1 MNQTTQELTTRI
13 QQSFDRQ
20 GLLKHWGAKLM
31 SVREGEVVIA
41 LPYSE
46 KITQQQ
52 GGFHGGAMGA
62 IADVAAGYAGL
73 SVAPEGMEVTTV
85 EYKIN
90 FLAAFESGQLQA
102 KGEVVKRGKRLI
114 ITKAI
119 VTHIAEDGK
128 VSDCA
133 LLLQTLIPVAKTYE

>member
-1 MNQTTQELTTRI
+1 ME
-13 QQSFDRQ
+13 
-20 GLLKHWGAKLM
+20 HWDAKLI
-31 SVREGEVVIA
+31 SVKEGEVVIA

-62 IADVAAGYAGL
+62 IADIAVGCAGL
-73 SVAPEGMEVTTV
+73 SVAPERIEVTTV

-90 FLAAFESGQLQA
+90 FLAAFQSGQLQA

-119 VTHIAEDGK
+119 VTHIAENGK

-133 LLLQTLIPVAKTYE
+133 LLQQTLIPVDKTYE